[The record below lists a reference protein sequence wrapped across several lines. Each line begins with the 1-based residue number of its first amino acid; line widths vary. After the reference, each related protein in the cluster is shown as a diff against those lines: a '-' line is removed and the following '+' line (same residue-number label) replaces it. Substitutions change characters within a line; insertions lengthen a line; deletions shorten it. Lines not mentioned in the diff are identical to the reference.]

1 MTLETILMGLGIN
14 ASYDVIKKLAALLLK
29 DQPFRKRLETVT
41 TLEEAESLVRQKLYG
56 IYLEAKNGNAVIDGA
71 TISAAGEFFATHQNG
86 CLDIQ
91 HSNIQT
97 DGAIIRGT
105 GAGRSSI
112 HDEVSISVRGGSS
125 IQLGQGASMI
135 LTGNAGIELR

>member
-1 MTLETILMGLGIN
+1 MSLEDLLLGLGIN
-14 ASYDVIKKLAALLLK
+14 ASYDVIKNLAKSLGNDL
-29 DQPFRKRLETVT
+29 PFRKRLEAVT
-41 TLEEAESLVRQKLYG
+41 TLEEAESVIRQKLFG
-56 IYLEAKNGNAVIDGA
+56 VYLEAKDGNATIDGA
-71 TISAAGEFFATHQNG
+71 TISAVGEFFATHQNG

-125 IQLGQGASMI
+125 VHFGKGAGMFF
-135 LTGNAGIELR
+135 TGNAGIELR